1 MHRLRHL
8 IQRRNTVSAPPGATV
23 FEVATLMTA
32 AGVGAIPILE
42 GERLVGIFTER
53 DLMGRVV
60 VPRRDPERTRVA
72 EVWTREELP
81 VRDRRLVLL
90 GIIGAL
96 GERDT
101 FQIQVKAALKNGE
114 LTPAQ
119 VREVVITLA
128 SYAGY
133 PRAAAQVVATE
144 QTIAAVEKEKK
155 AK

>member
-1 MHRLRHL
+1 M
-8 IQRRNTVSAPPGATV
+8 A
-23 FEVATLMTA
+23 
-32 AGVGAIPILE
+32 
-42 GERLVGIFTER
+42 
-53 DLMGRVV
+53 
-60 VPRRDPERTRVA
+60 DPERRQRGVETMKKVYAGDVVTPPAGALPFADLMLEQLFA
-72 EVWTREELP
+72 EVWTREQLSIR
-81 VRDRRLVLL
+81 VRRLVLL

-128 SYAGY
+128 QYAGY
-133 PRAAAQVVATE
+133 PRAAAQIAATE

-155 AK
+155 A